1 MAEQIFLQH
10 SKILSS
16 FFYTEDWMST
26 LFQWTSDSKMTSIT
40 RAHFDAR
47 HGRVRLALQR
57 LEDLSWIF
65 PEDPDVAQA
74 EAFVRMDHIGQGEHA
89 RKLFKKAFRWG
100 QNNPAAAK
108 NVTLLARS
116 AEEFRELAEIALPL
130 NPKDRN
136 FQKQVEVINQSLSE
150 GMKFWYTLGLRV
162 ASSEQQKD
170 YGPAAGLAELSLSYA
185 KEMGGEIEL
194 QSRKT
199 RAKCLRELDKIAA
212 NRRQAML
219 EPVSPEERLALQEAV
234 KELDE
239 ILRLD
244 EYDPEMWNFKSAW
257 CSLLHR
263 FDEADACA
271 DRAISLRPHGYPK
284 PWTNKG
290 DVRLKQKTYAEAL
303 AMARKAL
310 EVAQGTNYKSDIAL
324 AEGIIKRATHPPQPL
339 TADDLP
345 SYTFVFLSKA
355 DTVSDEEI
363 GGYGPVD
370 KLVNGLLLRLMD
382 LKMPQGAR
390 AVIAELTSDFT
401 PETVGRILAGMRSRN
416 HGLFEVALIGM
427 LYVIVNAQGA
437 FKRDAVRLLIL
448 TMLRSGN
455 KTPIRNWYRRLVLI
469 PSQADPALLS
479 LAEIVE
485 KELGYINAELPK
497 IIAQQPQP
505 SAAEKQQFCNPTK
518 KFGDLPE
525 FLYISSPSRFFIKL
539 LGTLFLGII
548 IIIWLLYYFFK

>member
-1 MAEQIFLQH
+1 M
-10 SKILSS
+10 SS
-16 FFYTEDWMST
+16 
-26 LFQWTSDSKMTSIT
+26 LFQWTPDNKMTSIT

-57 LEDLSWIF
+57 LEDLSRIF

-74 EAFVRMDHIGQGEHA
+74 EAFVRMDYIGQGEHA
-89 RKLFKKAFRWG
+89 GKLFKKAFRWR
-100 QNNPAAAK
+100 QNDPAAAK

-116 AEEFRELAEIALPL
+116 AEEFHELAEIALPL

-136 FQKQVEVINQSLSE
+136 FQKQVELINQSLSE
-150 GMKFWYTLGLRV
+150 GIKFWETLHLRV
-162 ASSEQQKD
+162 AFAEEHKN
-170 YGPAAGLAELSLSYA
+170 YGAAAALSGLSLYYA

-194 QSRKT
+194 STRKT

-212 NRRQAML
+212 NRRQAVL
-219 EPVSPEERLALQEAV
+219 EPVSPEKRLALQEAV

-244 EYDPEMWNFKSAW
+244 EYDAEMWNFKSGW

-271 DRAISLRPHGYPK
+271 DRAISLRPQGYPK

-290 DVRLKQKTYAEAL
+290 DVRLKQKKYDEAL

-324 AEGIIKRATHPPQPL
+324 AEGIIKQATHPPQPL
-339 TADDLP
+339 TAKDLP
-345 SYTFVFLSKA
+345 QYSFAFLKAA

-382 LKMPQGAR
+382 LKTPQGAH
-390 AVIAELTSDFT
+390 AVMAELTSDFT
-401 PETVGRILAGMRSRN
+401 PETVGRILAGMRSRD
-416 HGLFEVALIGM
+416 HSLFEVALIGM
-427 LYVIVNAQGA
+427 LYAVVNAQGA
-437 FKRDAVRLLIL
+437 FKRDAARILIL
-448 TMLRSGN
+448 TMLRSG
-455 KTPIRNWYRRLVLI
+455 KLTAIRDWYRRLVII
-469 PSQADPALLS
+469 PSRTDPALLS

-485 KELGYINAELPK
+485 EQLKHINVELPK
-497 IIAQQPQP
+497 LIVQQAQP
-505 SAAEKQQFCNPTK
+505 SAAEKQQFCNPTE
-518 KFGDLPE
+518 KFGNLPKL
-525 FLYISSPSRFFIKL
+525 LYILPPVRFFIKFF
-539 LGTLFLGII
+539 GKLFLGMIL
-548 IIIWLLYYFFK
+548 IIWLLYYFLNHQ